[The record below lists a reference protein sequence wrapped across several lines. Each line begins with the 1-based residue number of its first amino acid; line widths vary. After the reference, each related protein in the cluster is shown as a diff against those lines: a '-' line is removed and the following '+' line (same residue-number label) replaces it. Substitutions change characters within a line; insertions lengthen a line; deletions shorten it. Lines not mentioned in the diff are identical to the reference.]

1 MVTAPG
7 GVRAAP
13 ARDQLDLFIKK
24 CVCVCV
30 CVRACVRGCGVVCV
44 INVHF
49 LSVLTLQHHIHN
61 VTVDVDHWM
70 FSLSL
75 IC

>member
-24 CVCVCV
+24 FVCVCVCV
-30 CVRACVRGCGVVCV
+30 CVRAYMRVWCV
-44 INVHF
+44 
-49 LSVLTLQHHIHN
+49 LSMYICLSAFTLQHHIHN